1 MIIERISIV
10 NTLSD
15 LTKGDM
21 IRRIAPRKPI
31 QIHLVKLMRG
41 LESDEKTKISKSH
54 LEEVA
59 LFMVK
64 ILSNRQLIFLLN
76 VYTYCSLLQMKLAIR
91 VFLILYPQMKQQL
104 LPQSPD
110 YLHPF

>member
-41 LESDEKTKISKSH
+41 LESNEKQK
-54 LEEVA
+54 
-59 LFMVK
+59 
-64 ILSNRQLIFLLN
+64 
-76 VYTYCSLLQMKLAIR
+76 
-91 VFLILYPQMKQQL
+91 
-104 LPQSPD
+104 
-110 YLHPF
+110 